1 MIEYIIKVIKPEEEV
16 IEKFSA
22 STLDRAKQKAQEHL
36 WSCPEGTKYMYL
48 NTRIKKEIK

>member
-1 MIEYIIKVIKPEEEV
+1 MDEYIIKVIKPEEEV